1 MTHNTL
7 EDLLAS
13 LRGIVERRDGSLTVI
28 DEAKLR
34 ADAIDELVFD
44 AVFGPGPVKAMARW
58 FIWEL
63 GQALGVRP
71 ASIHEFYMAR
81 GRGEYDNLTVPAMNL
96 RGMTYDMARAV
107 FRAALKLDVG
117 AMIFEIA
124 RSEIGYTDQRP
135 AEYTAVVLAAAIKEG
150 FRGLLFI
157 QGDHFQVKAKA
168 WAQDPDQEV
177 NAVKELVREAVEAG
191 FYNIDID
198 TSTLVDLSRPT
209 VGEQQ
214 RNNFEVCADIAAS
227 VRSLEFGGITISLG
241 GEIGEVGG
249 KNSTEE
255 ELRAF
260 MDGYNA
266 AMAARGDFAPMA
278 KISIQTGTSHGGV
291 VLPDGTLARVK
302 IDFDVMRRLSKVARE
317 EYGMAGAVQHGA
329 STLPE
334 EAFGHFVEAGAC
346 EVHLATG
353 FQNIIYEHPALPK
366 ALRDEVY
373 AWLDVNAAGDRRP
386 GDTDEQ
392 FYYKTRKKG
401 FGPFKREWWTLP
413 EDVRGPIGEALEER
427 FALLFEKLNV
437 TNTMGLVK
445 RYVTPPVVH
454 RPAPEGEAVV
464 ETRDQDIAGLA
475 D

>member
-1 MTHNTL
+1 
-7 EDLLAS
+7 
-13 LRGIVERRDGSLTVI
+13 VETKDGGLTVL
-28 DEAKLR
+28 DEARLR
-34 ADAIDELVFD
+34 AEGIDELVWD

-63 GQALGVRP
+63 GQALGVHP

-107 FRAALKLDVG
+107 FRAALRLDVG

-124 RSEIGYTDQRP
+124 RSEIGYTQQRP
-135 AEYTAVVLAAAIKEG
+135 AEYTAAVMAAAIKEG
-150 FRGLLFI
+150 FRGPLFI
-157 QGDHFQVKAKA
+157 QGDHFQVKAKV
-168 WAQDPDQEV
+168 WAQDPEEEV
-177 NAVKELVREAVEAG
+177 NAVKKLAKEAVEAG

-198 TSTLVDLSRPT
+198 TSTLVDLSQPT
-209 VGEQQ
+209 VHEQQ
-214 RNNFEVCADIAAS
+214 RNNFEVCADIAS
-227 VRSLEFGGITISLG
+227 YVRSLEFADITISLG

-302 IDFDVMRRLSKVARE
+302 IDFDVMRRLSEVARK

-353 FQNIIYEHPALPK
+353 FQNIIYEHPALPG

-373 AWLDVNAAGDRRP
+373 AWLDVNAAGDRKP

-392 FYYKTRKKG
+392 FYYKTRKRG
-401 FGPFKREWWTLP
+401 FGPFKREWWSLP
-413 EDVRGPIGEALEER
+413 EDVRGPIGKALEER

-437 TNTMGLVK
+437 VDTMSLVES
-445 RYVTPPVVH
+445 YITPPVVH
-454 RPAPEGEAVV
+454 RHAPEGVAVEEAQG
-464 ETRDQDIAGLA
+464 EDTSGLA